1 VAKAKFKPKDPPE
14 MLAEKI
20 PNPEGEGEIY
30 EVTEGDYTYTLPVE
44 QFEARFEPDAD

>member
-1 VAKAKFKPKDPPE
+1 
-14 MLAEKI
+14 MAEKI
-20 PNPEGEGEIY
+20 PDPDNEGEEIY